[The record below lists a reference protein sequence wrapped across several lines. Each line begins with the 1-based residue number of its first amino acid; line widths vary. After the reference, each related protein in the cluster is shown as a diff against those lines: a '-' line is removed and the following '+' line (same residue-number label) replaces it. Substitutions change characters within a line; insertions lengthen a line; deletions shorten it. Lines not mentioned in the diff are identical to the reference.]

1 MLKTGIK
8 HHQAQIVPGSIK
20 KSAVGG
26 VEFVVRCCGK
36 HEKSV
41 HIQHPGKH
49 SQAELLRIRD
59 EHLAEVAQ
67 EHANHDAAVAFLAQH
82 ANLTTET
89 LSHGED
95 RTQSTA
101 TDQRTDDC
109 GCGAEAIRGTPQAEA
124 RAKATPFTTDF
135 H

>member
-1 MLKTGIK
+1 MANLKE
-8 HHQAQIVPGSIK
+8 HQAVVVPGSVK
-20 KSAVGG
+20 SSAVGG

-49 SQAELLRIRD
+49 SQGELLRIRD

-67 EHANHDAAVAFLAQH
+67 EHANHEAAVAFLGQH
-82 ANLTTET
+82 ASLTTET
-89 LSHGED
+89 
-95 RTQSTA
+95 TTA
-101 TDQRTDDC
+101 GLQ
-109 GCGAEAIRGTPQAEA
+109 
-124 RAKATPFTTDF
+124 